1 MHTMKYEPIIGLEIH
16 AELLTQ
22 TKMFC
27 GCYAD
32 HSSTLEPNTLICPV
46 CTGLPGAMPVLNK
59 KAVEQSILVG
69 LALNCTINEVN
80 IFARKNY
87 FYPDLPKGYQ
97 ISQYDLPVASN
108 GWLDILDENVDTRQR
123 VRIRRA
129 HLEEDTAKLTHQGNF
144 ALIDFNRAGVPLLEI
159 VTEPDMHSVEA
170 ILSYANKIRTI
181 LRYLGVNSGD
191 MEKGVLRF
199 EANIS
204 VRPLGSQELNTRT
217 EIKNL
222 NSFRSMAQASSYEI
236 NRQIDLY
243 NNGLDVTLETLGWDE
258 VKGETYSQRGK
269 EEAHDYRYFPE
280 PDIPPVLVDRSWV
293 QTISSQLPEL
303 PDAKNRRFMEEYG
316 LSLQEARS
324 LTYEKAFA
332 DFFEKVVTLSSSPIK
347 MIYNWLTGDF
357 TRQINERNI
366 DIQQI
371 PVTPENFAQLLDLFT
386 SRVIN
391 DFTAKEILVEI
402 FISNKNARDI
412 VSEKGLLQISDE
424 DYLTDLINRI
434 LSENPD
440 PVKQYLAGKET
451 LFQWF
456 MGQVS
461 RETKGKSDPQVVRQL
476 LIKKF
481 KKQ

>member
-1 MHTMKYEPIIGLEIH
+1 MKYEPIIGLEIH

>member
-1 MHTMKYEPIIGLEIH
+1 MKYEPIIGLEIH
-16 AELLTQ
+16 AELLTI

-27 GCYAD
+27 GCSAD
-32 HSSTLEPNTLICPV
+32 HSSLLEPNTLICPV

-97 ISQYDLPVASN
+97 ISQYDHPVASD
-108 GWLDILDENVDTRQR
+108 GWLDILDENEGTRQR

-129 HLEEDTAKLTHQGNF
+129 HLEEDTAKLMHKGNF

-159 VTEPDMHSVEA
+159 VSEPDMHSVQA
-170 ILSYANKIRTI
+170 ILSYANKIRAI

-222 NSFRSMAQASSYEI
+222 NSFRSLTQASSYEI

-243 NNGLDVTLETLGWDE
+243 NNGLDVNLETLGWDE

-280 PDIPPVLVDRSWV
+280 PDIPPILVDRSWV

-303 PDAKNRRFMEEYG
+303 PDAKNKRFMEEYG
-316 LSLQEARS
+316 LSLQEVRS
-324 LTYEKAFA
+324 LTYEKEFA
-332 DFFEKVVTLSSSPIK
+332 DFFEKVVTLSSSPTK
-347 MIYNWLTGDF
+347 MIYNWLTGEF

-366 DIQQI
+366 DIQKI
-371 PVTPENFAQLLDLFT
+371 PVTPENFAQLLDLFS

-402 FISNKNARDI
+402 FISNKNVRDI
-412 VSEKGLLQISDE
+412 ISEKGLLQISDE
-424 DYLTDLINRI
+424 NYLTDLINRI

-440 PVKQYLAGKET
+440 PVKQYLAGKES

-476 LIKKF
+476 LQKILKNNN
-481 KKQ
+481 